1 MTSSLLWGEPRV
13 NQLTDE
19 TDKPA
24 GPLPSRRAGA
34 DAPGDN
40 DPMDPVSMRAAD
52 GVRLAGLHWSAPDRA
67 IGCVVAHGFT
77 GSSRNADV
85 QRICRALNGAGFGVL
100 APDLR
105 GHGRSGGATTA
116 GADEVHDIAAAVCW
130 LREVGYGRIAV
141 LGWSMGGTSVLR
153 HAGLGGDA
161 DAVVSVSAP
170 GSWWER
176 GTRAMRIV
184 HWTFETRTGR
194 AAVRA
199 LRRTRVS
206 AHAWEVL
213 PEAPAEVAGAIP
225 PRPLLLVHG
234 ENDHYFP
241 LAHVEQL
248 AAAAPS
254 ADVWIEPGMGHAELA
269 TTDDL
274 LARIA
279 AWVGAAVGPAP
290 AVRDTDAGPAVCDDV
305 RRD

>member
-1 MTSSLLWGEPRV
+1 MTPSLLWDEPAV

-19 TDKPA
+19 SGKPDPSCRA
-24 GPLPSRRAGA
+24 HQNGRMEPLR
-34 DAPGDN
+34 
-40 DPMDPVSMRAAD
+40 MRAAD
-52 GVRLAGLHWSAPDRA
+52 GVHLAGLHWPAADRA
-67 IGCVVAHGFT
+67 LGCVVAHGFT

-85 QRICRALNGAGFGVL
+85 QRICRALAAAGFGVL

-116 GADEVHDIAAAVCW
+116 GAEEVHDIAASVHW
-130 LREVGYGRIAV
+130 LRGAGYRRVAV

-153 HAGLGGDA
+153 YAGLGGEA

-176 GTRAMRIV
+176 GTRPMRIV
-184 HWTFETRTGR
+184 HWMFETRTGR
-194 AAVRA
+194 TAVRA

-206 AHAWEVL
+206 ASAWEVL
-213 PEAPAEVAGAIP
+213 PEAPAEVVGAIA
-225 PRPLLLVHG
+225 PRPLLIVHG

-241 LAHVEQL
+241 LTHVEQL

-254 ADVWIEPGMGHAELA
+254 ADVWIEPGMGHAEVA
-269 TTDDL
+269 TTDAL

-279 AWVGAAVGPAP
+279 AWVGAAVGSMPA
-290 AVRDTDAGPAVCDDV
+290 AGESAAAPVVCDDE
-305 RRD
+305 RHD

>member
-1 MTSSLLWGEPRV
+1 MCRVPSSSA
-13 NQLTDE
+13 
-19 TDKPA
+19 PA
-24 GPLPSRRAGA
+24 GAAPVALRA
-34 DAPGDN
+34 D
-40 DPMDPVSMRAAD
+40 D
-52 GVRLAGLHWSAPDRA
+52 GVRLSALHWPARGREG

-85 QRICRALNGAGFGVL
+85 QRICRALQAAGLGVL

-116 GADEVHDIAAAVCW
+116 GAEEVRDVAAAVHW
-130 LREVGYGRIAV
+130 LRTSGYRQVVV

-153 HAGLGGDA
+153 YAGLGGDA

-176 GTRAMRIV
+176 GTRPMRIV
-184 HWTFETRTGR
+184 HWIFETRTGR
-194 AAVRA
+194 TTVRA

-206 AHAWEVL
+206 PDAWDTM
-213 PEAPAEVAGAIP
+213 PAAPAEVAGAIS
-225 PRPLLLVHG
+225 PRPLLMVHG
-234 ENDHYFP
+234 ESDHYFP
-241 LAHVEQL
+241 LSHIEEL

-279 AWVGAAVGPAP
+279 AWVLAAVGPDD
-290 AVRDTDAGPAVCDDV
+290 AVPHPVVCDDV